1 MSDMDNVAERY
12 VESCNKDFWQR
23 IFEVE
28 LDYITEKLKG
38 CRDILSVGCGPARM
52 EGELVRRGF
61 VVTGLDV
68 SEEALSKAPECVSTV
83 ACGAERM
90 SFKGETFDAVI
101 FIASLQFMDDYRAP
115 IERSIH
121 ALRDNGR
128 ILVMLLN
135 PQSEFIGKKLAD
147 PGSYV
152 HNLKHTDLKAIEAV
166 IARNFNALGEY
177 YLGIRGEDIFES
189 NDERY
194 AALYIINGRL

>member
-1 MSDMDNVAERY
+1 
-12 VESCNKDFWQR
+12 
-23 IFEVE
+23 
-28 LDYITEKLKG
+28 
-38 CRDILSVGCGPARM
+38 
-52 EGELVRRGF
+52 
-61 VVTGLDV
+61 
-68 SEEALSKAPECVSTV
+68 
-83 ACGAERM
+83 
-90 SFKGETFDAVI
+90 
-101 FIASLQFMDDYRAP
+101 
-115 IERSIH
+115 
-121 ALRDNGR
+121 
-128 ILVMLLN
+128 MLLN